1 MIGSITPALFKAM
14 FLILAHYNDQLARR
28 VYEFLCNKH
37 GAQSTRFLTSD
48 DLAITTRWMLHHEG
62 SQVRTEMRWSDGQ
75 LSSDSISAVF
85 NRLRFVTVPH
95 FVAADTADREYA
107 VMEMHALLLSWLA
120 SLDCV
125 VINRP
130 NPRSL
135 GGALRGPA
143 EWLLLAGRAGLTSR
157 GMRFT
162 SSARRFPLQQYEPL
176 VPIDGAGLVGETTLT
191 PTAKSI
197 LGNVPVHFMEP
208 ISAERRRI
216 LVIGD
221 ETYGADVPASLR
233 RGCVELARQADATLV
248 EFTFAK
254 KTTEDD
260 WAFCSAD
267 LFPTELEGNEV
278 EQLVRLL
285 ETETKAAS
293 AKLR

>member
-1 MIGSITPALFKAM
+1 M
-14 FLILAHYNDQLARR
+14 FLILANYNDQLAHR
-28 VYEFLCNKH
+28 VYELLCNKH
-37 GAQSTRFLTSD
+37 GAQSIRFLTSD
-48 DLAITTRWMLHHEG
+48 DLAITTRWVLHHEG
-62 SQVRTEMRWSDGQ
+62 SKVRTELRWSDGGI
-75 LSSDSISAVF
+75 SSDSISAVF
-85 NRLRFVTVPH
+85 NRLRFVSVPH
-95 FVAADTADREYA
+95 FLEAETADREYA

-120 SLDCV
+120 SLECV

-143 EWLLLAGRAGLTSR
+143 EWLLLAGRTGLPSR

-176 VPIDGAGLVGETTLT
+176 VPADGAGLLGETALT
-191 PTAKSI
+191 PTIRSI
-197 LGNVPVHFMEP
+197 LGNAPVHFMEP
-208 ISAERRRI
+208 ISAERRRV

-233 RGCVELARQADATLV
+233 QGCVELARLADTTLV

-254 KTTEDD
+254 KNTEDD
-260 WAFCSAD
+260 WAFCSAE
-267 LFPTELEGNEV
+267 LYPTELDGSEV

-285 ETETKAAS
+285 ETEAKAVCAT
-293 AKLR
+293 LR